1 MSDIRPFPAIRY
13 NTANGADLSARI
25 APPYDVLSE
34 ADKQEL
40 LGHDA
45 RNFVAIDL
53 PHTPPKAA
61 GPAEVYTGARQAMD
75 RWLSDGTMVQEDA
88 PAIYVYHQQYTY
100 DGRTFT
106 RKMFGARLRLEP
118 FGTGSVYPHEQTFGG
133 PKEDRLALTK
143 ACEANMSPIFGLYP
157 DPHNEIAAKL
167 DAVTSAEPLMT
178 GTLGGIE
185 NRVWVVKDEALTGVV
200 QQLMADKAV
209 YIADGHH
216 RYGTGLMHQQWASEQ
231 HGPLAADDPAN
242 FVLCVFCAMEDPGL
256 LILPTHR
263 VLANLIVPVE
273 LLAKDAQI
281 EVSELSVDNP
291 SAAIEAVGQFGP
303 QAVAMYAADEK
314 RYLAVRPKSSN
325 ILDEL
330 AGDHSPAW
338 RMLGVAFL
346 QAYLLDQVIKPA
358 LSGGEQPEVRYIK
371 SDAGAI
377 DEAAGTNGTAFL
389 MQPNT
394 MDELSGVCQAGDLMP
409 QKSTFFYPKI
419 ASGFFVNPLR

>member
-13 NTANGADLSARI
+13 NTAAGPDLSARI
-25 APPYDVLSE
+25 APPYDVLSD
-34 ADKQEL
+34 ADKQAL
-40 LGHDA
+40 LAKDA
-45 RNFVAIDL
+45 QNFVKIDL

-61 GPAEVYTGARQAMD
+61 GPAEVYTGARAEMD
-75 RWLSDGTMVQEDA
+75 AWLADGTMVNEDA

-100 DGRTFT
+100 AGQQFT
-106 RKMFGARLRLEP
+106 RKMFGARLKLEP

-157 DPHNEIAAKL
+157 DTQNAVAEKL
-167 DAVTSAEPLMT
+167 DSVTSHSPLMT
-178 GTLGGIE
+178 GNMDGIE
-185 NRVWVVKDEALTGVV
+185 NKVWAVTDTALINEV
-200 QQLMADKAV
+200 QQLMSDKAV

-216 RYGTGLMHQQWASEQ
+216 RYGTGLMHQEWAKEQ
-231 HGPLAADDPAN
+231 RGDLAADDPAN

-263 VLANLIVPVE
+263 VLANLIVPSD
-273 LLAKDAQI
+273 LLEKDDKIQ
-281 EVSELSVDNP
+281 VSELSVETAT
-291 SAAIEAVGQFGP
+291 AAIEAVAQFGP
-303 QAVAMYAADEK
+303 QAVAMYSSTDK
-314 RYLAVRPKSSN
+314 RYLAVSPKSST

-330 AGDHSPAW
+330 AADHSPAW
-338 RMLGVAFL
+338 RMLGVSFL

-377 DEAAGTNGTAFL
+377 DEAVSANGSAFL

-394 MDELSGVCQAGDLMP
+394 MEELSGVCQAGDLMP

-419 ASGFFVNPLR
+419 ASGFFVNPLH